1 MCMLPEYKRDC
12 SGWSD
17 PIISHRQQR
26 GSLQLWQFLV
36 ALLDDHTCNCCIE
49 HSCSQVMCMLPEY
62 KRDCSGW
69 SDPIISHRQQR
80 EYKRDCSGWS
90 DPIISHRQQRGS
102 LQLWQFLVALLEDH
116 TFVHKSCVCILP
128 EYKRDCSG
136 WSDPIISHRQQRG
149 SLQLWQFLV
158 ALLDD
163 PNNASCIVWTGRGME
178 FKLVEPE
185 EVARRWGVQ
194 KNRPAMNY
202 DKLSRSLR
210 YYYEKGI
217 MQKVAGER
225 YVYKFVCDPEALFN
239 MAYGEYSQSNRSKGA
254 DSGQE
259 RTYTDMFTLYGA
271 SGGYA
276 HLQQYLG
283 TTENGQGGRRLSH
296 QQYPDQGSG
305 TSHLQM
311 LQSFTTDTLDTQHR
325 RTLQSPTDDRGGTGY
340 RNLQSPSEDRGGA
353 VYRNKTLIQESSR
366 PRPSETSLLDNS
378 STYQCLSVGSCVC

>member
-1 MCMLPEYKRDC
+1 SLYLQPPREKPGFEEYKREC
-12 SGWSD
+12 SGSPATGWSD
-17 PIISHRQQR
+17 VVI
-26 GSLQLWQFLV
+26 
-36 ALLDDHTCNCCIE
+36 N
-49 HSCSQVMCMLPEY
+49 
-62 KRDCSGW
+62 
-69 SDPIISHRQQR
+69 
-80 EYKRDCSGWS
+80 
-90 DPIISHRQQRGS
+90 
-102 LQLWQFLVALLEDH
+102 
-116 TFVHKSCVCILP
+116 
-128 EYKRDCSG
+128 
-136 WSDPIISHRQQRG
+136 HRQQRG

-163 PNNASCIVWTGRGME
+163 PSNASCIVWTGRGME

-239 MAYGEYSQSNRSKGA
+239 MAYGEYSQANRAKAS
-254 DSGQE
+254 DTNQE
-259 RTYTDMFTLYGA
+259 VTSRTSYSDMFAIYGA
-271 SGGYA
+271 SSGYA

-283 TTENGQGGRRLSH
+283 SSEGSQSQHYKPSPFRLGGH
-296 QQYPDQGSG
+296 QQFSEQS

-311 LQSFTTDTLDTQHR
+311 LQTFTANCTSQESPEP
-325 RTLQSPTDDRGGTGY
+325 QSCQQKRGYESPPQDDQRY
-340 RNLQSPSEDRGGA
+340 RNRSYLPEHG
-353 VYRNKTLIQESSR
+353 SR
-366 PRPSETSLLDNS
+366 PRSVKQCDVSPLDGSFKHSLTSEPSLLEGTAKLD